1 MVLPTGKPL
10 LHLLLHPIILQ
21 CLRKLTEYPF
31 TGRLILNTIN
41 VGRKL
46 HFLVFIIDKKDS
58 LIYRAQRKG
67 PSVCPDL
74 RGGPGKQGTCPSVW
88 LCVHKSVGKIPH
100 SRDWNW
106 VLAPSDSS
114 PLCPWAEGDQAPHS
128 EIQACGWDCHF
139 LLVFALQDLRDLG
152 SLHTHLWCN
161 SISWSLCLLTNF
173 WEGPRRNVLK
183 KILI

>member
-1 MVLPTGKPL
+1 MALPTGKPL

-41 VGRKL
+41 GGRKL

-74 RGGPGKQGTCPSVW
+74 RGGSGKQGTCPSVW
-88 LCVHKSVGKIPH
+88 LCVYQSVGQIPH
-100 SRDWNW
+100 SSDWNW
-106 VLAPSDSS
+106 VLAPSDSN
-114 PLCPWAEGDQAPHS
+114 PLCPWAEGIKPHIQKSRPVVETATSCSLSPCRIS
-128 EIQACGWDCHF
+128 EIWEVC
-139 LLVFALQDLRDLG
+139 
-152 SLHTHLWCN
+152 TH
-161 SISWSLCLLTNF
+161 ISD
-173 WEGPRRNVLK
+173 V
-183 KILI
+183 IL

>member
-1 MVLPTGKPL
+1 MALITGKPL

-74 RGGPGKQGTCPSVW
+74 RGGVW
-88 LCVHKSVGKIPH
+88 ETGNLPICLAVFTSLLVRYPILVTETGYSHPQTAAH
-100 SRDWNW
+100 SAHELRE
-106 VLAPSDSS
+106 SS
-114 PLCPWAEGDQAPHS
+114 PSFRNPGLWLRLPLP
-128 EIQACGWDCHF
+128 
-139 LLVFALQDLRDLG
+139 ALFCLAG
-152 SLHTHLWCN
+152 SLRFGKSAHT
-161 SISWSLCLLTNF
+161 SLM
-173 WEGPRRNVLK
+173 
-183 KILI
+183 

>member
-1 MVLPTGKPL
+1 MALITGKPL

-74 RGGPGKQGTCPSVW
+74 RGEGLGNREPAHLSG
-88 LCVHKSVGKIPH
+88 CVYQSVGQIPH
-100 SRDWNW
+100 SSDWNW

-114 PLCPWAEGDQAPHS
+114 PLCPWAEGIKPLIQKSRPVVETAASCSLLPCRIS
-128 EIQACGWDCHF
+128 EIWEVC
-139 LLVFALQDLRDLG
+139 
-152 SLHTHLWCN
+152 TH
-161 SISWSLCLLTNF
+161 ISD
-173 WEGPRRNVLK
+173 V
-183 KILI
+183 IL

>member
-1 MVLPTGKPL
+1 MALPTGKPL

-74 RGGPGKQGTCPSVW
+74 RGGSGKQGTCPSVW
-88 LCVHKSVGKIPH
+88 LCVYQSVGQIPH
-100 SRDWNW
+100 SVTETGYLHPQTATHSAHELRE
-106 VLAPSDSS
+106 SS
-114 PLCPWAEGDQAPHS
+114 PTFRNPGLWLRLPLP
-128 EIQACGWDCHF
+128 
-139 LLVFALQDLRDLG
+139 ALFRLAG
-152 SLHTHLWCN
+152 SLRFGKSAPT
-161 SISWSLCLLTNF
+161 SLM
-173 WEGPRRNVLK
+173 
-183 KILI
+183 